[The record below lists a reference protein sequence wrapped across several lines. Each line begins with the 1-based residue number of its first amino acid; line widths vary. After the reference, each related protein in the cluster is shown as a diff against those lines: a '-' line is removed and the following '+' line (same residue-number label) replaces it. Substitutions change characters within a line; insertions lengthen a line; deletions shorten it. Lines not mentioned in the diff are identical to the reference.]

1 MQSKNKL
8 LLFYQIF
15 NLGETIENNETF
27 LIWGNTLEYNEFFFL
42 VLTPDISNLIDGYG
56 ISSEL
61 HFLSE
66 DQIDK
71 KWMSNEWIKD
81 NDQWT

>member
-1 MQSKNKL
+1 M
-8 LLFYQIF
+8 I
-15 NLGETIENNETF
+15 
-27 LIWGNTLEYNEFFFL
+27 FFL

-61 HFLSE
+61 LFLSE

>member
-27 LIWGNTLEYNEFFFL
+27 LIWGNTLEYNELFFL

-61 HFLSE
+61 LFLSE